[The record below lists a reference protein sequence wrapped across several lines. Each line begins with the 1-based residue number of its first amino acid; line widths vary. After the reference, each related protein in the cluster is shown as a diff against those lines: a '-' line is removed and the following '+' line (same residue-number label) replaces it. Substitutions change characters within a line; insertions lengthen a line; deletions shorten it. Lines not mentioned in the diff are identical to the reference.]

1 MSDVPSLRTGKFRT
15 LNGANTAI
23 GELRERVDELTR
35 QLALSDLAY
44 SNACEEVSNLKKELK
59 IASSGFGMAQ
69 LKNEGGQVAYNAY
82 NNNNPMQRVLAV
94 NAEAIRRHELGYWG
108 RLWEDL
114 RRAWKL

>member
-1 MSDVPSLRTGKFRT
+1 MSDTPNPRTGKFRT

-35 QLALSDLAY
+35 QLDLSHNAY
-44 SNACEEVSNLKKELK
+44 AKACEEVRNLKAELRV
-59 IASSGFGMAQ
+59 ARSAFGMAQ
-69 LKNEGGQVAYNAY
+69 AEGGQVAYNAY
-82 NNNNPMQRVLAV
+82 DDNGPTQRLLAV
-94 NAEAIRRHELGYWG
+94 NAEAIRRHELGYFG